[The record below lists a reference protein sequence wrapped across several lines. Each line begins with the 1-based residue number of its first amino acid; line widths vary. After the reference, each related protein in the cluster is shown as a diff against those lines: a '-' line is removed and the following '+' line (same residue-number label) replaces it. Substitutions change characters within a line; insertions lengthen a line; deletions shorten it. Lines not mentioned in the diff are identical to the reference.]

1 MIKRADLE
9 GASAHTCNITFAA
22 FGGGKFD
29 NQRCNVFNLHVKGD
43 CGGVQSLELFSA
55 VEVPLI
61 CTPLPKNNVP
71 ISLLQSLGKVEW
83 ADHYCSS
90 GNEQVSI
97 DILIGLDNYWRFIKS
112 EIVHIAEGLVAQESV
127 FGWVL
132 SGSCQASSSSPLS
145 YQLLCMCDT
154 PDSTLRSFWELESI
168 GITCEDGSSGTSDI
182 LATFN
187 ESARFKD
194 RRYEVS
200 VPWKENASKLV
211 SNDAA
216 ARARLFSLQR
226 RLDKSPSLK
235 DRYNQVF
242 IDMENSGI
250 IEEVTETKVSYPT
263 FYLPHHPVIKESSST
278 TKIRPVFDASAVGPN
293 GISLNDCV
301 ETGPA
306 MMPDLVGILMR
317 FRRWPVA
324 LTADITKA
332 FLQISLRRED

>member
-1 MIKRADLE
+1 M
-9 GASAHTCNITFAA
+9 
-22 FGGGKFD
+22 
-29 NQRCNVFNLHVKGD
+29 FNLHVKGA
-43 CGGVQSLELFSA
+43 CGGVQSLQSFSA
-55 VEVPLI
+55 VEVPVI
-61 CTPLPKNNVP
+61 CTPLTKSNVP

-83 ADHYCSS
+83 ADYYCSS

-112 EIVHIAEGLVAQESV
+112 GIVHIAEGLAAQESV

-145 YQLLCMCDT
+145 HQLLCMCDT
-154 PDSTLRSFWELESI
+154 SDSTLRSFWELESI

-187 ESARFKD
+187 ESVRLKD

-200 VPWKENASKLV
+200 LPWKENAAKLV
-211 SNDAA
+211 SNEAA

-242 IDMENSGI
+242 IDMET
-250 IEEVTETKVSYPT
+250 VV
-263 FYLPHHPVIKESSST
+263 
-278 TKIRPVFDASAVGPN
+278 
-293 GISLNDCV
+293 
-301 ETGPA
+301 
-306 MMPDLVGILMR
+306 
-317 FRRWPVA
+317 
-324 LTADITKA
+324 
-332 FLQISLRRED
+332 